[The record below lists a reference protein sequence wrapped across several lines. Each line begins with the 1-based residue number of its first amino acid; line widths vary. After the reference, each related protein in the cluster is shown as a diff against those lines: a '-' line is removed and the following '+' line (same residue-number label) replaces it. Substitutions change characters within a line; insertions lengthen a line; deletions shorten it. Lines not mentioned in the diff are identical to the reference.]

1 MYTIEGALELVYQNS
16 DSYWYSS
23 DSIYITSLRTSL
35 LGSLFYHLASLLLV
49 MTLVELGNGFIF
61 CLTETRTALQKIMR
75 NVAIVSSIFLFI
87 IAIASFGILN
97 KAYSIYLESSWS
109 DEESSALPSAG
120 KKLSAAFEI
129 ILFAWA
135 LGLLVFGALVFKEI
149 KHNYVLKNVS
159 CPCFPQKHQHMKYLY
174 ALFSILTQP
183 CSPQFSSSSPPYS
196 TSSPVFM
203 ASSMWL
209 SLPSLIITGTT
220 RAIRLSCSSIL
231 SLPNGSTPQPW
242 RSSSQSLSAS
252 ATACGPPYSRGW
264 MARSHL
270 RLPPRA
276 WVKAMPFMSDVMRK
290 LLEAMRSRE
299 SLQ

>member
-1 MYTIEGALELVYQNS
+1 MYAIEGALELVYQNS
-16 DSYWYSS
+16 DLYSWAD

-35 LGSLFYHLASLLLV
+35 LGSLFYHLANLLLV

-61 CLTETRTALQKIMR
+61 CLTETRTALQKTMR
-75 NVAIVSSIFLFI
+75 NVAIVSCILLFI

-97 KAYSIYLESSWS
+97 KAYSVYLETSWS

-159 CPCFPQKHQHMKYLY
+159 CPCFSQQHQHMKYLY
-174 ALFSILTQP
+174 ALFSILIQP
-183 CSPQFSSSSPPYS
+183 CSPQFSSSSPSYS
-196 TSSPVFM
+196 TSSPVFT
-203 ASSMWL
+203 ASFMWL

-220 RAIRLSCSSIL
+220 RVILLSCSSIR
-231 SLPNGSTPQPW
+231 SLRNGSTLRLW

-252 ATACGPPYSRGW
+252 AMACGLPYSRGW
-264 MARSHL
+264 TVRPHL

-276 WVKAMPFMSDVMRK
+276 
-290 LLEAMRSRE
+290 
-299 SLQ
+299 